1 MKNNKLTFC
10 ILLGLLI
17 AFIAGGVLL
26 YNYLSK
32 NYKPDNNTIAANDSS
47 DDGEIDTA
55 PDFTVIDKDG
65 NSVSLSDNFGKPMV
79 VNFWATWCGPCISEL
94 PAFND
99 LYAKY
104 GDQVTFMMVN
114 MTDGYQEKLND
125 VKSFI
130 KDNEYSFPVYFDTEY
145 NAANAYFVNS
155 IPKTVFINENGELS
169 DTHLGAMS
177 EETLEGYIN
186 DLIN

>member
-1 MKNNKLTFC
+1 MKNNKLMFC

-17 AFIAGGVLL
+17 AFIAGGALL

-32 NYKPDNNTIAANDSS
+32 NYNSDSNTVA
-47 DDGEIDTA
+47 DDGELDTA
-55 PDFTVIDKDG
+55 PDFTVLDKDG
-65 NSVSLSDNFGKPMV
+65 NSISLSDNFGKPLV
-79 VNFWATWCGPCISEL
+79 VNFWATWCPPCIAEL
-94 PAFND
+94 PAFDD
-99 LYAKY
+99 LYEKY

-155 IPKTVFINENGELS
+155 IPKTIFINENGELS

-177 EETLEGYIN
+177 EHTLEDYIN